1 MPRGGLGSRLF
12 DSLNNV
18 LLTLIALSTLYP
30 FWDSLIVSVTPLNE
44 SIATNIHLY
53 PRVITLE
60 AYRYLLKL
68 SQLWTSYKVSIIVT
82 VAGTAISMAATTLGA
97 YALSKKELPGSR
109 VVMFSIV
116 FTMMF
121 GGGVIPNFLV
131 VKQLGMLNSIWAMII
146 PSAIQTYNLIIMRS
160 FFSTIPE
167 SLEESAKI
175 DGSNDVGILLRIVIP
190 LSMPAI
196 ATVSLFY
203 AVSKWNEFFT
213 AVMYITDKGIWPL
226 QLFLRSML
234 IDNEAAFQ
242 SGGDSPFLLGQSIKM
257 ATIMIS
263 AIPVMAIYPFFQRY
277 FVQGVT
283 LGAVKE

>member
-1 MPRGGLGSRLF
+1 MVRGSFGGKLF
-12 DSLNNV
+12 DAANV
-18 LLTLIALSTLYP
+18 IFLVLITLLTLYP
-30 FWDSLIVSVTPLNE
+30 FWDSLIVSITPIQE
-44 SIATNIHLY
+44 SLSSSIHLY
-53 PRVITLE
+53 PQSITFE
-60 AYRYLLKL
+60 AYTYILGLK
-68 SQLWTSYKVSIIVT
+68 QLWVSYKVSVIVT
-82 VAGTAISMAATTLGA
+82 VLGTLISMIATLLAA
-97 YALSKKELPGSR
+97 YALSKKQLPGGR
-109 VVMFSIV
+109 IIMFAIV

-121 GGGVIPNFLV
+121 GGGIIPNYLV
-131 VKQLGMLNSIWAMII
+131 VKQLGIINSMWAMMI
-146 PSAIQTYNLIIMRS
+146 PAAIQTYNLILMRS
-160 FFSTIPE
+160 FFSSVPE
-167 SLEESAKI
+167 SLEESARI
-175 DGSNDVGILLRIVIP
+175 DGCNDFGILLRIIVP

-196 ATVSLFY
+196 ATISLFY

-213 AVMYITDKGIWPL
+213 AVMYVTDKEIWPL

-263 AIPVMAIYPFFQRY
+263 TIPVMLIYPFFQRY

>member
-1 MPRGGLGSRLF
+1 MVRGSFGGKLF
-12 DSLNNV
+12 DAANV
-18 LLTLIALSTLYP
+18 IFLVLITLLTLYP
-30 FWDSLIVSVTPLNE
+30 FWDSLIVSITPIQE
-44 SIATNIHLY
+44 SLSSSIHLY
-53 PRVITLE
+53 PQTITFE
-60 AYRYLLKL
+60 AYTYILGLK
-68 SQLWTSYKVSIIVT
+68 QLWVSYKVSVIVT
-82 VAGTAISMAATTLGA
+82 VLGTLISMIATLLAA
-97 YALSKKELPGSR
+97 YALSKKELPGGR
-109 VVMFSIV
+109 IIMFAIV

-121 GGGVIPNFLV
+121 GGGIIPNYLV
-131 VKQLGMLNSIWAMII
+131 VKQLGIINSMWAMMI
-146 PSAIQTYNLIIMRS
+146 PAAIQTYNLILMRS
-160 FFSTIPE
+160 FFSSVPE
-167 SLEESAKI
+167 SLEESARI
-175 DGSNDVGILLRIVIP
+175 DGCNDFGILLRIIVP

-196 ATVSLFY
+196 ATISLFY

-213 AVMYITDKGIWPL
+213 AVMYVTDKEIWPL

-263 AIPVMAIYPFFQRY
+263 TIPVMLIYPFFQRY

>member
-1 MPRGGLGSRLF
+1 MTHTGFASKLF
-12 DSLNNV
+12 DGFNLV
-18 LLTLIALSTLYP
+18 LLTLIALLTLYP
-30 FWDSLIVSVTPLNE
+30 FWDSLIISITPLNE
-44 SIATNIHLY
+44 SLAQSVHLF
-53 PRVITLE
+53 PRTLTLE
-60 AYRYLLKL
+60 SYEYLLKL
-68 SQLWTSYKVSIIVT
+68 DQLWTSYKVSFLVT
-82 VAGTAISMAATTLGA
+82 VLGTVISMIATTLAA
-97 YALSKKELPGSR
+97 YALSKKELPGGR
-109 VVMFSIV
+109 VLMFAIV

-121 GGGVIPNFLV
+121 SGGIIPNYLV
-131 VKQLGMLNSIWAMII
+131 VKQLGMMNSVWAMMI
-146 PSAIQTYNLIIMRS
+146 PAMIQTYNLIIMRS
-160 FFSTIPE
+160 FFTSIPE

-175 DGSNDVGILLRIVIP
+175 DGSNDFGILLRIVIP

-196 ATVSLFY
+196 ATISLFY

-213 AVMYITDKGIWPL
+213 AVMYITDKDIWPL

-263 AIPVMAIYPFFQRY
+263 TIPVMIIYPFFQRY

>member
-1 MPRGGLGSRLF
+1 MTHTGFASKLF
-12 DSLNNV
+12 DGFNLV
-18 LLTLIALSTLYP
+18 LLTLIALLTLYP
-30 FWDSLIVSVTPLNE
+30 FWDSLIISITPLNE
-44 SIATNIHLY
+44 SLAQSVHLF
-53 PRVITLE
+53 PRTLTLE
-60 AYRYLLKL
+60 SYEYLLKL
-68 SQLWTSYKVSIIVT
+68 DQLWTSYRVSFLVT
-82 VAGTAISMAATTLGA
+82 VLGTVISMIATTLAA
-97 YALSKKELPGSR
+97 YALSKKELPGGR
-109 VVMFSIV
+109 VLMFAIV

-121 GGGVIPNFLV
+121 SGGIIPNYLV
-131 VKQLGMLNSIWAMII
+131 VKQLGMMNSVWAMMI
-146 PSAIQTYNLIIMRS
+146 PAMIQTYNLIIMRS
-160 FFSTIPE
+160 FFTSIPE

-175 DGSNDVGILLRIVIP
+175 DGSNDFGILLRIVIP

-196 ATVSLFY
+196 ATISLFY

-213 AVMYITDKGIWPL
+213 AVMYITDKDIWPL

-263 AIPVMAIYPFFQRY
+263 TIPVMIIYPFFQRY

>member
-1 MPRGGLGSRLF
+1 MHSSMASKLF
-12 DSLNNV
+12 DGLNIAFLAAV
-18 LLTLIALSTLYP
+18 ALLTLYP
-30 FWDSLIVSVTPLNE
+30 FWDSFIVSITPLNE
-44 SIATNIHLY
+44 SIATGIHLY
-53 PRVITLE
+53 PKTITLE
-60 AYRYLLKL
+60 AYGYLLKL
-68 SQLWTSYKVSIIVT
+68 EQLWTSYKISILVT
-82 VAGTAISMAATTLGA
+82 VLGTLVSMAATTLAA
-97 YALSKKELPGSR
+97 YALSKKDLPGGR
-109 VVMFSIV
+109 WLMFAIV

-121 GGGVIPNFLV
+121 SGGIIPNYLV
-131 VKQLGMLNSIWAMII
+131 VKQLGMINSVWAMMI
-146 PSAIQTYNLIIMRS
+146 PAAIQTYNLIIMRS
-160 FFSTIPE
+160 FFASIPE

-175 DGSNDVGILLRIVIP
+175 DGSNDFGILLRIVIP

-213 AVMYITDKGIWPL
+213 AVMYITDKQIWPL

-263 AIPVMAIYPFFQRY
+263 TIPVMIIYPFFQRY

>member
-1 MPRGGLGSRLF
+1 MTHSGFGSKLF
-12 DSLNNV
+12 DGLN
-18 LLTLIALSTLYP
+18 LIFLTLIAVITLYP
-30 FWDSLIVSVTPLNE
+30 FWDSLIVSITPLNE
-44 SIATNIHLY
+44 SIASSVHLY
-53 PRVITLE
+53 PKSITLE
-60 AYRYLLKL
+60 AYQYLWKL
-68 SQLWTSYKVSIIVT
+68 DQLWTSYKVSLLIT
-82 VAGTAISMAATTLGA
+82 VLGTVISMVATTLAA
-97 YALSKKELPGSR
+97 YALSKKELPGGR
-109 VVMFSIV
+109 VLMFAIV

-121 GGGVIPNFLV
+121 SGGIIPNYLV
-131 VKQLGMLNSIWAMII
+131 VKQLGMLNSVWAMMI
-146 PSAIQTYNLIIMRS
+146 PAAIQTYNLIIMRS
-160 FFSTIPE
+160 FFVSIPE

-175 DGSNDVGILLRIVIP
+175 DGCNDFGILLRIVIP

-196 ATVSLFY
+196 ATISLFY

-213 AVMYITDKGIWPL
+213 AVMYITNKEYWPL

-263 AIPVMAIYPFFQRY
+263 TIPVMIIYPFFQRY

>member
-1 MPRGGLGSRLF
+1 MHSSMASKLF
-12 DSLNNV
+12 DGLNIAFLAAV
-18 LLTLIALSTLYP
+18 ALLTLYP
-30 FWDSLIVSVTPLNE
+30 FWDSFIVSITPLNE
-44 SIATNIHLY
+44 SIATGIHLY
-53 PRVITLE
+53 PKTITLE
-60 AYRYLLKL
+60 AYGYLLKL
-68 SQLWTSYKVSIIVT
+68 EQLWTSYKISILVT
-82 VAGTAISMAATTLGA
+82 VLGTLISMAATTLAA
-97 YALSKKELPGSR
+97 YALSKKDLPGGR
-109 VVMFSIV
+109 WLMFAIV

-121 GGGVIPNFLV
+121 SGGIIPNYLV
-131 VKQLGMLNSIWAMII
+131 VKQLGMINSVWAMMI
-146 PSAIQTYNLIIMRS
+146 PAAIQTYNLIIMRS
-160 FFSTIPE
+160 FFASIPE

-175 DGSNDVGILLRIVIP
+175 DGSNDFGILLRIVIP

-213 AVMYITDKGIWPL
+213 AVMYITDKQIWPL

-263 AIPVMAIYPFFQRY
+263 TIPVMIIYPFFQRY

>member
-1 MPRGGLGSRLF
+1 MVRGSFGGKLF
-12 DSLNNV
+12 DAANV
-18 LLTLIALSTLYP
+18 LFLAMITLLTLYP
-30 FWDSLIVSVTPLNE
+30 FWDSFIVSITPIQE
-44 SIATNIHLY
+44 SLSSSLHLY
-53 PRVITLE
+53 PKTITLE
-60 AYRYLLKL
+60 AYTYMLGLK
-68 SQLWTSYKVSIIVT
+68 QLWVSYKISIIVT
-82 VAGTAISMAATTLGA
+82 VLGTVISMIATTLAA
-97 YALSKKELPGSR
+97 YALSKKQLPGGR
-109 VVMFSIV
+109 FIMFAIV

-121 GGGVIPNFLV
+121 GGGIIPNYLV
-131 VKQLGMLNSIWAMII
+131 VKQLGIINSVWAMMI
-146 PSAIQTYNLIIMRS
+146 PAAIQTYNLILMRS
-160 FFSTIPE
+160 FFTSVPE
-167 SLEESAKI
+167 SLEESARI
-175 DGSNDVGILLRIVIP
+175 DGCNDFGILLRIVVP

-213 AVMYITDKGIWPL
+213 AVMYVTDKEIWPL

-263 AIPVMAIYPFFQRY
+263 TIPVMLIYPFFQRY
-277 FVQGVT
+277 FVQGVS